1 MSLSLIPADLLA
13 PLEASRR
20 VMEFHG
26 RKVDL
31 SRYSARSIWLS
42 LTNRNGKPGN
52 STRGITFHPEKQ
64 IWQVRFINLLVA
76 SARHSSE
83 ARLLQLQ
90 FLFQAFGNLGL
101 ELDRI
106 SRLQPYVDGDT
117 GYLPLPDGRFAMVD
131 AAEFGRCADH
141 TWFVKE
147 GCVQSHIRG
156 RHLALYR
163 VVLGQDLPKLVKPIY
178 QDGDRLNC
186 RRANLELLNY
196 SEAGASTRK
205 IGKKTTSDYKGV
217 SWIKDQALW
226 RAKIKK
232 NGKAFPLGEY
242 RSEWAAARAY
252 DEAARELFGEFA
264 ALNFPRPGEL
274 AAHRPK
280 DLNGDSRLFDRSLAA

>member
-1 MSLSLIPADLLA
+1 MSQSLVPAELLA

-26 RKVDL
+26 RKIDL
-31 SRYSARSIWLS
+31 TRYSARSIWLS
-42 LTNRNGKPGN
+42 LTNRNGKPGT
-52 STRGITFHPEKQ
+52 STRGITFHPERQ
-64 IWQVRFINLLVA
+64 LWQVRFVNLLVA
-76 SARHSSE
+76 SARYATE

-90 FLFQAFGNLGL
+90 FLYEAFGKLGL

-106 SRLQPYVDGDT
+106 SRLQPYVDGET

-131 AAEFGRCADH
+131 AAEFGKCADH
-141 TWFVKE
+141 TWCIKE
-147 GCVQSHIRG
+147 GCVQSRIQG
-156 RHLALYR
+156 RHVALYR
-163 VVLGQDLPKLVKPIY
+163 MVLGRDLPKLVKPIY

-186 RRANLELLNY
+186 RRSNLGLLNY
-196 SEAGASTRK
+196 SDASGSSRK
-205 IGKKTTSDYKGV
+205 ISKKTTSDYKGV
-217 SWIKDQALW
+217 SWAKDQALW

-232 NGKAFPLGEY
+232 NGKLFPLGEY

-252 DEAARELFGEFA
+252 DEAAREMFGEFA

-280 DLNGDSRLFDRSLAA
+280 DLNGETRLFDRSLAA